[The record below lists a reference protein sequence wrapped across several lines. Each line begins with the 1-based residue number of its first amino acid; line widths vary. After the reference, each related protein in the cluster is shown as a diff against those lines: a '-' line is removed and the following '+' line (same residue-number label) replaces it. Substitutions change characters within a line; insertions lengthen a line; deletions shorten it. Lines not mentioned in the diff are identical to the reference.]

1 MDFFDELGEKLVAT
15 GKYAGEKA
23 KEAADIAKLNAQLVQ
38 EEYKLRKACYELG
51 KFYYENGDAESV
63 GMEPYMAAVREKNA
77 AIESLKEQIEL
88 MKNK

>member
-23 KEAADIAKLNAQLVQ
+23 KEAADIAKLNAQLAQ

-51 KFYYENGDAESV
+51 KFYYENGDAEAV
-63 GMEPYMAAVREKNA
+63 GIEPYMSAVREKNA
-77 AIESLKEQIEL
+77 VIESLKEQIES